1 MNSTRL
7 TIGSLFSGY
16 GGLDLAVEHVFNART
31 VWQAEW
37 EDAPSAVL
45 ARHWPGVPNLRDV
58 TAVDWASVEPVD
70 IIAGGFPCFVAGT
83 LITTSRG
90 PVPIERVREGD
101 MVLTHKSRWRECV
114 QTMTR
119 DDAPLWNVKVMGAPS
134 LTTTAE
140 HPFYVRRTRTSAP
153 EWVAANALEPG
164 MYAALG
170 AHHEERVTDVP
181 LTPYLIGRWLGD
193 GWTVTHPRAGRANS
207 IARRVHWCCAPHE
220 ASALEEAFAD
230 AGLRPTR
237 SAERTVVK
245 YIVQAAELADLLDQ
259 FGKGASGKYLPEWVH
274 QMPIGWQAELLRG
287 WLDSDGDVKRDGTVN
302 GTSVSKALV
311 IGMARLARFVYGK
324 PVSIHEGGAGGGCV
338 IEGRAVN
345 SLPWWNVRI
354 SPGSP
359 KASFMDED
367 GTAWVP
373 VRSARPTDTL
383 GRVYNIGVRE
393 DESYMADGVV
403 VHNCQDVSL
412 AGRRAGMTEGT
423 RSNLWGA
430 MRSAVE
436 IIRPTYVVAENVR
449 GLLSAH
455 AESASDMEPGPGL
468 LGDRSGGH
476 LRALGRVLGDLA
488 DLGYD
493 TQWCGLRAS
502 DVGAPHHRFR
512 VFILATRRDA
522 PHPSSCGGRGRGAVP
537 GTCPSGEPDATA
549 HGADPRHGGTRAD
562 VGLVEGAQD
571 ADLATR
577 RERGQSAPGQAQGGR
592 ARSDAGRRGGAPA
605 PDADRGDDAGRVPDA
620 LRGALRG
627 EAAPGGGGGVDF
639 TDWGPYAAAVHRW
652 APVVGRCAPAP
663 IELTERG
670 KHRLSPRFTEWMMGL
685 PDGWVTDTPG
695 IKRNDALKMCGNG
708 VVPQQASAALN
719 HMLTTKEKP

>member
-1 MNSTRL
+1 M
-7 TIGSLFSGY
+7 
-16 GGLDLAVEHVFNART
+16 FNART

-37 EDAPSAVL
+37 EDAPSQVL

-58 TAVDWASVEPVD
+58 TTVDWAQVEPVD

-140 HPFYVRRTRTSAP
+140 HPFYVRRTRASAP

-220 ASALEEAFAD
+220 ASALEESFAY

-237 SAERTVVK
+237 SDERTVVK

-345 SLPWWNVRI
+345 SRPWWNVRI
-354 SPGSP
+354 SPGAP

-436 IIRPTYVVAENVR
+436 IIRPAYVVAENVR

-455 AESASDMEPGPGL
+455 AESASDMEPGTGL

-522 PHPSSCGGRGRGAVP
+522 SHPGGGGSRGRGTVP
-537 GTCPSGEPDATA
+537 GTRPSGEPDATA
-549 HGADPRHGGTRAD
+549 HGADSRHGGTRAD
-562 VGLVEGAQD
+562 VGRLEGRSHASAEN
-571 ADLATR
+571 ADVAA
-577 RERGQSAPGQAQGGR
+577 RGCLLYT
-592 ARSDAGRRGGAPA
+592 SDA
-605 PDADRGDDAGRVPDA
+605 ADDCSIV
-620 LRGALRG
+620 
-627 EAAPGGGGGVDF
+627 
-639 TDWGPYAAAVHRW
+639 
-652 APVVGRCAPAP
+652 
-663 IELTERG
+663 
-670 KHRLSPRFTEWMMGL
+670 
-685 PDGWVTDTPG
+685 
-695 IKRNDALKMCGNG
+695 
-708 VVPQQASAALN
+708 
-719 HMLTTKEKP
+719 